1 MSLKSEKLVN
11 KALKNIG
18 APQGSKNIGAFFAN
32 IGKGITEFVSKP
44 ENVEMVDSVAGG
56 VMEGVG
62 AAKAEGASDIANAEK
77 LKKAPNRPSKVDPNS
92 SKRLKYLGEYK
103 VLVGN
108 IRADLAKKGILTLPT
123 QWEMTRNAL
132 AEELYSKSFI
142 DQDQKATLAYLIKYI
157 DVHLDK
163 NIVPD
168 DSLNKFIHR
177 GHWSGTSTIP
187 T

>member
-18 APQGSKNIGAFFAN
+18 APRGSKNVFAT
-32 IGKGITEFVSKP
+32 IGKGLGDFFSKP
-44 ENVEMVDSVAGG
+44 ENIEMVVS
-56 VMEGVG
+56 VG
-62 AAKAEGASDIANAEK
+62 AGVAEGISASKAEGASSISNAEK
-77 LKKAPNRPSKVDPNS
+77 IDAAPNRPKNVDPNS

-103 VLVGN
+103 ILVGN
-108 IRADLAKKGILTLPT
+108 IRSDLAQKGILTLAT

-132 AEELYSKSFI
+132 GEELYSKSFM
-142 DQDQKATLAYLIKYI
+142 DNDQKAALVYIIKYI

-168 DSLNKFIHR
+168 DSLNKFIHK
-177 GHWSGTSTIP
+177 GHWSGNSTIP
-187 T
+187 MS